1 MPEKEQSMP
10 DPNEERTAIPGS
22 DPGDEGRHEPGAGP
36 DGGQG
41 GESRTPEEEQLPFD
55 KHPKW
60 IAARQAEKSLQE
72 IMEANEVDTPEELNA
87 LIESGTAILGKGI
100 DPEQIDELL
109 AKAKERDEWVRY
121 NEQRAELKRTEE
133 ETPEQTADRLR
144 RENAKLKAE
153 HEASRQ
159 AESSDRL
166 LKSYDKAVLSA
177 VEEALGKDASKEI
190 KEFYAEFM
198 GVNNPFASIDISDKR
213 QVQKMTKD
221 NLKKVEAFK
230 QLVIKE
236 HAEGKLK
243 IPPVSPATTATT
255 TASPRIDMRT
265 ARKALLERWRP

>member
-10 DPNEERTAIPGS
+10 DPNEKTAIPGS
-22 DPGDEGRHEPGAGP
+22 DPGDEGRHESGAGP
-36 DGGQG
+36 DSGQG
-41 GESRTPEEEQLPFD
+41 EESRTSGEEALPFD

-87 LIESGTAILGKGI
+87 LIESGTAVLGKGI

-109 AKAKERDEWVRY
+109 AKAKERDDWVRY
-121 NEQRAELKRTEE
+121 HEQQAELRRTEE
-133 ETPEQTADRLR
+133 ETPEQTSDRLR
-144 RENAKLKAE
+144 RENARLKAE

-177 VEEALGKDASKEI
+177 VDEALGHEVSKEV
-190 KEFYAEFM
+190 KAFYAEFM

-221 NLKKVEAFK
+221 NLKKLEAFK

-255 TASPRIDMRT
+255 TASPKIDMRT